1 MEGELWDIIV
11 NGIGLLNFPKDNWK
25 VKWNGWLHLNI
36 WEKELPLF
44 FSEGYPLYFL
54 IARLL
59 NELLSTCLY
68 EYCFHC
74 QPVSTTVTCG
84 GWHLLGAVLL
94 CHLLA
99 HIPSSLLPQL
109 SEMGTGGPWP
119 SGIWVRGRHHCVLY
133 LFLQPCLLDRC
144 KCTKQSKPPV
154 EAFLPEVSL
163 SGNLE
168 KPQEWWGSP

>member
-1 MEGELWDIIV
+1 MCKVLQWACFKNKWYMNLRWLIITVKDNSLLFLSLHVEGELWDIIV
-11 NGIGLLNFPKDNWK
+11 NGIGLMYFPKDNWK
-25 VKWNGWLHLNI
+25 VKWNGWHHLNI

-44 FSEGYPLYFL
+44 FSEGYPLYFP

-74 QPVSTTVTCG
+74 QPVSNTVTCG

-99 HIPSSLLPQL
+99 HIPSSPLPQL
-109 SEMGTGGPWP
+109 SEMGTGGPCP
-119 SGIWVRGRHHCVLY
+119 AGI
-133 LFLQPCLLDRC
+133 
-144 KCTKQSKPPV
+144 
-154 EAFLPEVSL
+154 
-163 SGNLE
+163 
-168 KPQEWWGSP
+168 